1 MLTTNVIIS
10 GEVVGS
16 SIDLPLEI
24 GSTCS
29 IGDASSHDSVLL
41 TLKRLRSN
49 FFCVKIQWTLS
60 NSNSQGEFE
69 FVRIMESSD

>member
-24 GSTCS
+24 GSTSS

-49 FFCVKIQWTLS
+49 FFV
-60 NSNSQGEFE
+60 
-69 FVRIMESSD
+69 